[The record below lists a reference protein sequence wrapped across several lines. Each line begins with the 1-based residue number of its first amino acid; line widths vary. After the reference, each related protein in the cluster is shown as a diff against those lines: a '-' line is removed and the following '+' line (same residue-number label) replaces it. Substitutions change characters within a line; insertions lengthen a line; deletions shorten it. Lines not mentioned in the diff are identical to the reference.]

1 MSDYLDA
8 KADGVNFLTGAPW
21 SPAYREL
28 AAVWSKYPMYDPRIV
43 KELLEAIDK
52 SRVVLV
58 TAGTGSGKTVI
69 TPKVLLRHL
78 IETRPDSDWKVG
90 VTNPKTVTTFA
101 NAEFAAKC
109 LDVPLGQQVGYAHR
123 GAPPG
128 SVSEASRLV
137 YMTDGYLLAQTRA
150 DPTLSSR
157 HKYAAIV
164 LDEAHERPVPVDMLL
179 LQARKILETRQ
190 DFKVVIMSA
199 TIDAQVFV
207 DYFQKKDIPVKLVQA
222 DGAPRHRVEAR
233 WIDRTP
239 APDAYMEKAVEKV
252 AELLRDPKSPTGDIL
267 VFVPTIGD
275 TRKGCERV
283 RKETKGSAAV
293 QCHALH
299 SKISAAERAAAT
311 APSTSKAV
319 RKVVFATN
327 VAESS
332 ITLDG
337 IVYVIDTGLQISSK
351 WDPETDATVVKKEYT
366 TQSQIRQREGR
377 VGRTAPGVC
386 IHLYTKDHLAGLKK
400 YPDPVISTID
410 FTEYVLQM
418 LSEREGTD
426 EEEDFFAGDSYPSIQ
441 DAVETC
447 EQLLTPPTAFQM
459 ASAISYLDKNCLLTA
474 RAKDGSPIQDYAKFK
489 TLEALKA
496 GVAGKATVLGR
507 IVNAMHRLKL
517 SIANTLMVVAGMF
530 YEDPEVFNLF
540 ARDALDAKRLREQC
554 VLFDCIAF
562 ACIAEVAESESGW
575 SSLWRDDAS
584 KASLREALEPLAVP
598 KSDHATLVNVYKALS
613 SGEGGRRGALG
624 RVLDLDIWNKIVDKV
639 GTVGRA
645 VGRFGRIK
653 SADSVRSACK
663 MYDLKTDGLTKFEKC
678 LLTSRI
684 YNVCGAEMV
693 PVTKKGGAVKGG
705 STVPTV
711 LRVRN
716 FMPLVRRTCSIDGSQ
731 FSKVKEVLQKMLSGS
746 DKKIVYGVYESITSL
761 NRSSYDMDIITVFE
775 GVKLEV

>member
-1 MSDYLDA
+1 MLSSDYLDA

-21 SPAYREL
+21 SSEYREL
-28 AAVWSKYPMYDPRIV
+28 AGVWSKYPMYDPKIV

-52 SRVVLV
+52 HRVVLV

-78 IETRPDSDWKVG
+78 METRPDSDWKVG

-109 LDVPLGQQVGYAHR
+109 LDVPLGQQVGYAYR

-150 DPTLSSR
+150 DPTLSSK

-179 LQARKILETRQ
+179 LQARKILEARQ

-199 TIDAQVFV
+199 TIDAKIFV

-222 DGAPRHRVEAR
+222 DGAPRHKVEAR
-233 WIDRTP
+233 WIDKTP

-252 AELLRDPKSPTGDIL
+252 AELLRDPKSPSGDIL

-275 TRKGCERV
+275 TRKGCERI
-283 RKETKGSAAV
+283 RKETKGSAGV

-299 SKISAAERAAAT
+299 SKISPAERAAAT
-311 APSTSKAV
+311 APSPSKAV

-337 IVYVIDTGLQISSK
+337 IVYVVDTGLQISSK

-386 IHLYTKDHLAGLKK
+386 IHLYTKDHFAGLKM

-418 LSEREGTD
+418 LSEREGAD
-426 EEEDFFAGDSYPSIQ
+426 EDEDFFAGDSYPSIQ
-441 DAVETC
+441 DAIETC
-447 EQLLTPPTAFQM
+447 QQLLTPPSAFQM
-459 ASAISYLDKNCLLTA
+459 ASAISYLDKNCLATA
-474 RAKDGSPIQDYAKFK
+474 RAQDGSQIQDYAKFK
-489 TLEALKA
+489 TLDALKA
-496 GVAGKATVLGR
+496 SVAGKATVLGR
-507 IVNAMHRLKL
+507 VVNAMHRLKL

-530 YEDPEVFNLF
+530 YEDPEIFSLF

-554 VLFDCIAF
+554 VLFDCIVF

-584 KASLREALEPLAVP
+584 KAALREALEPLAVP
-598 KSDHATLVNVYKALS
+598 KSDHATLVNVYKAM
-613 SGEGGRRGALG
+613 SGQGRGALG
-624 RVLDLDIWNKIVDKV
+624 RVLDLDMWNKVVDKV
-639 GTVGRA
+639 GMVGRA

-653 SADSVRSACK
+653 SADAVRSACK

-678 LLTSRI
+678 LLTARI
-684 YNVCGAEMV
+684 YNVCGAEMA
-693 PVTKKGGAVKGG
+693 PASKKAAAGPKA
-705 STVPTV
+705 STV

-716 FMPLVRRTCSIDGSQ
+716 FMPIVRRTCSIDGSQ
-731 FSKVKEVLQKMLSGS
+731 FSKVKEVLQKILGA
-746 DKKIVYGVYESITSL
+746 DNKKMVYGVYESITSL
-761 NRSSYDMDIITVFE
+761 NRNSYDIEIITVFE
-775 GVKLEV
+775 GVTLEV